1 MVAKMTNSEKI
12 KISVITPVYNG
23 EKYLEETI
31 LSVLN
36 QSFKSFEYLLIDH
49 ASTDSSIE
57 IMKKY
62 ADIDSRI
69 KIIRLDINKGG
80 PAYPRNEGL
89 NAARGDYI
97 AFVDADDVWKK
108 NKLQIQLD
116 FLAAHPAI
124 DMVHSLADIIDENSI
139 VQGSFNN
146 QLIKNILRLFMN
158 EKTIIYYTNFIN
170 INTLI
175 LKRDITT
182 KFQED
187 TTFNAIE
194 DWIFTI
200 LAFQSGKKV
209 YLIKEK
215 LISYRIHNTSL
226 STRSSDLS
234 YRKIFYMYSTLLLD
248 FKIPIIHFIFA
259 NSLNTCKLLKR
270 KMGF

>member
-1 MVAKMTNSEKI
+1 MVINMSNPEKI
-12 KISVITPVYNG
+12 IVSIITPVYNA

-69 KIIRLDINKGG
+69 KIIQLEVNKGG

-89 NAARGDYI
+89 RAARGEYI
-97 AFVDADDVWKK
+97 AFIDADDVWKE
-108 NKLQIQLD
+108 NKLQVQLD
-116 FLAAHPAI
+116 FLVSYPAV

-139 VQGSFNN
+139 IQGSFNN
-146 QLIKNILRLFMN
+146 QRIKNILNLFMPIN
-158 EKTIIYYTNFIN
+158 TIIYYANFIN
-170 INTLI
+170 INTLM
-175 LKRDITT
+175 LKRSAAMPF
-182 KFQED
+182 KED
-187 TTFNAIE
+187 TAFNAIE
-194 DWIFTI
+194 DWIFYI
-200 LAFQSGKKV
+200 LAFQNGKKV
-209 YLIKEK
+209 HLLKEN
-215 LISYRIHNTSL
+215 LISYRIHNASL

-234 YRKIFYMYSTLLLD
+234 YRKIFVMYSTLLLD

-259 NSLNTCKLLKR
+259 SSLNTCKLLKR
-270 KMGF
+270 KML

>member
-1 MVAKMTNSEKI
+1 MSNSERI
-12 KISVITPVYNG
+12 KVSVITPVYNG

-31 LSVLN
+31 HSVLN
-36 QSFKSFEYLLIDH
+36 QSFGNFEYLLIDH

-62 ADIDSRI
+62 ATIDSRI
-69 KIIRLDINKGG
+69 KIIRLDVNKGG

-97 AFVDADDVWKK
+97 TFVDADDVWKE

-116 FLAAHPAI
+116 FFASNSTV
-124 DMVHSLADIIDENSI
+124 DMVHSLADIIDENST

-146 QLIKNILRLFMN
+146 QLTKNILQPFMKD
-158 EKTIIYYTNFIN
+158 KTIIFYTNFIN
-170 INTLI
+170 INTLM
-175 LKRDITT
+175 LKRNITA
-182 KFQED
+182 KFKED
-187 TTFNAIE
+187 TVFNAIE
-194 DWIFTI
+194 DWVFTI
-200 LAFQSGKKV
+200 LAFQNGNKIH
-209 YLIKEK
+209 LIKEK

-226 STRSSDLS
+226 STRLSDLS
-234 YRKIFYMYSTLLLD
+234 YRKIFVMYSTLLLD